1 VTGDVVTKEEGS
13 MKVTVDQ
20 DKCCAGGNCAALAP
34 DVFDQRDEDGVVVLL
49 TDEPGAELRDAVRE
63 AADVCPAAA
72 ITVHE

>member
-1 VTGDVVTKEEGS
+1 

-20 DKCCAGGNCAALAP
+20 EKCCAGGNCVVLAP

-49 TDEPGAELRDAVRE
+49 TDTPPADLHDAVRE

-72 ITVHE
+72 IFLSAT